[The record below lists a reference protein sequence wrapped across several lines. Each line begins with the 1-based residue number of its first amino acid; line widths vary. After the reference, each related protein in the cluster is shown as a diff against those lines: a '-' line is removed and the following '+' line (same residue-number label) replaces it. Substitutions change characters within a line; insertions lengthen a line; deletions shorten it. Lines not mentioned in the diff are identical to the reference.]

1 MERNPWTIMGIS
13 TLFKYYLTLQ
23 PYVGVFIY
31 SLNDLVSFIRRD
43 LDVVYIPDLFPLNAS
58 IPIDS
63 HALTKE
69 NAFLILQWIKLRM
82 L

>member
-43 LDVVYIPDLFPLNAS
+43 LDVVDIPDLFPLNAS

-63 HALTKE
+63 HALT
-69 NAFLILQWIKLRM
+69 
-82 L
+82 